1 MKNIKSL
8 EEYINEDVSSN
19 PLVAQKEDKIE
30 NYMFFSNLNT
40 IKIVIDRLMK
50 LDPSKVDEILKDGHN
65 WAEDHISTAK
75 ESIDQVGHFFENK

>member
-1 MKNIKSL
+1 
-8 EEYINEDVSSN
+8 
-19 PLVAQKEDKIE
+19 
-30 NYMFFSNLNT
+30 MFFANLNT
-40 IKIVIDRLMK
+40 IKIVIDKLMK